1 MSGCCA
7 APSLAAWPASGA
19 ATLDGISTVAPA
31 STDWHSRRRWCC
43 FPHQFDDRLFRHA
56 GEIMFA
62 GQGFNVYQ
70 VSSAKQQVPELSG
83 TPCWINQ

>member
-31 STDWHSRRRWCC
+31 STNWHSRRRWCR
-43 FPHQFDDRLFRHA
+43 FP
-56 GEIMFA
+56 
-62 GQGFNVYQ
+62 
-70 VSSAKQQVPELSG
+70 LSLMTFYSG
-83 TPCWINQ
+83 MLEK